1 MPCYCCSSSGFV
13 AFLFFIF
20 YLFFKLPNVLYF
32 EVTIMIIVLIFALY
46 CVIVNC
52 GITHVVVIFYI
63 VITMNEVR

>member
-1 MPCYCCSSSGFV
+1 MTNPVDPVLGHHTSQERQPAAVPG
-13 AFLFFIF
+13 
-20 YLFFKLPNVLYF
+20 LPNVLNF
-32 EVTIMIIVLIFALY
+32 EVTIMIIVLLFALY